1 MFDILLRP
9 LKDKLLDP
17 LAKLLSRIFS
27 ANAVTLISLL
37 FGIAAVIAVFYGH
50 IGAGLI
56 LWLLNRITD
65 GLDGAVARV
74 TDKSS
79 DLGGYLDIMADFLIY
94 AALPIAFA
102 LQSPA
107 EAALTAVA
115 VLLAAFYINAGA
127 WMYLSALLEKRG
139 RASTRE
145 VTAVTM
151 PEGLIGGTE
160 TVIFFSL
167 FFLLPKYL
175 LFMYYLMA
183 ALTLI
188 SAAQR
193 IIWAMRKL

>member
-9 LKDKLLDP
+9 LKDKLLNP
-17 LAKLLSRIFS
+17 FARALGRLFS
-27 ANAVTLISLL
+27 PTAVTLISLL
-37 FGIAAVIAVFYGH
+37 IGAASAAAVFYGYL
-50 IGAGLI
+50 GTGLI

-74 TDKSS
+74 TGNSS
-79 DLGGYLDIMADFLIY
+79 DLGGYIDIMADFLIY

-107 EAALTAVA
+107 EGALIAAA

-127 WMYLSALLEKRG
+127 WMYLAALLEKRG
-139 RASTRE
+139 RASSRE

-160 TVIFFSL
+160 TVVFFTL
-167 FFLLPKYL
+167 FFLLPQFLVL
-175 LFMYYLMA
+175 LFYLMA
-183 ALTLI
+183 ALTLLA
-188 SAAQR
+188 AAQR
-193 IIWAMRKL
+193 LIWAVKKL